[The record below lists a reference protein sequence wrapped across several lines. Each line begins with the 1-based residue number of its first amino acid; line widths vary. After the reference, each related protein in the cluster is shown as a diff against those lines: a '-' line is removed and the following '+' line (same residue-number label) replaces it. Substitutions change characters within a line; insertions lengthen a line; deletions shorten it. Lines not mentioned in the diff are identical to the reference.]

1 MDKGQIR
8 ILIVDDEEKIRNRI
22 GRILSKEGYSADTAS
37 NGAEAR
43 EKLRNGGFDITLTD
57 INLPDTSGFE
67 IMEFIRSAE
76 IDTLPLV
83 LTGYASVE
91 SAIRAIKVGAYDFIQ
106 KPVDMETLKL
116 VVFRAA
122 ERVMLAR
129 ENRKNLLELEKLNE
143 LKDEFLSV
151 VSHDLRSPLASIGA
165 YANYLLKKGDL
176 THTQKS
182 YISIIREISNNLY
195 TLVNELL
202 DISRIEAGALD
213 LNREETDIA
222 EIISASINNFLLL
235 ALDKSTAIDF
245 INRLEDR
252 MASIDRV
259 KFLQV
264 MNNLVSNAVK
274 FTENGRII
282 VSAQESTDDSSI
294 SIIVEDTGVG
304 IPGEDLPALFEKY
317 SFQKKEGTRGET
329 GTGLGLVI
337 CKRFIELHG
346 GRILAR
352 STPGQGSEFEI
363 IIPRGIPQ

>member
-8 ILIVDDEEKIRNRI
+8 ILIVDDEEKIRSRI
-22 GRILSKEGYSADTAS
+22 GRILSKEGYIAETAS
-37 NGAEAR
+37 NGTEAR

-67 IMEFIRSAE
+67 IMEFIRSAGIE
-76 IDTLPLV
+76 TLPLV

-129 ENRKNLLELEKLNE
+129 ENKKNLLELEKLNE

-176 THTQKS
+176 THTQES

-274 FTENGRII
+274 FTENGRIT
-282 VSAQESTDDSSI
+282 VSAQESTDNSSI

-304 IPGEDLPALFEKY
+304 IPGKDLPALFEKY
-317 SFQKKEGTRGET
+317 SFQKKGGTRGET

>member
-1 MDKGQIR
+1 MDKGQIK
-8 ILIVDDEEKIRNRI
+8 ILIVDDEEKIRNHI
-22 GRILSKEGYSADTAS
+22 ERILSREGYLTDTAS

-43 EKLRNGGFDITLTD
+43 GKLDNGGFDITLTD

-67 IMEFIRSAE
+67 IMEFIRASNIE
-76 IDTLPLV
+76 TLPLV

-116 VVFRAA
+116 VIYRAA

-129 ENRKNLLELEKLNE
+129 VNKKNMRELEKLNE
-143 LKDEFLSV
+143 LKDEFLLV
-151 VSHDLRSPLASIGA
+151 VSHDLRSPLTSIGA

-176 THTQKS
+176 SRTQKS
-182 YISIIREISNNLY
+182 YITIIREISNNLY

-202 DISRIEAGALD
+202 DISKIEAGALE

-222 EIISASINNFLLL
+222 ELISTSINNFLLL
-235 ALDKSTAIDF
+235 ALDKNTAIDF
-245 INRLEDR
+245 INRLENQT
-252 MASIDRV
+252 AHIDKM

-274 FTENGRII
+274 FTENGKIV
-282 VSAQESTDDSSI
+282 VSANDAPERSSI
-294 SIIVEDTGVG
+294 AIIVEDTGVG
-304 IPGEDLPALFEKY
+304 IPGEHLSSLFEKY
-317 SFQKKEGTRGET
+317 SFQKRGGTRGET

-352 STPGQGSEFEI
+352 STLGRGSEFEI
-363 IIPRGIPQ
+363 IIPRGTPQ